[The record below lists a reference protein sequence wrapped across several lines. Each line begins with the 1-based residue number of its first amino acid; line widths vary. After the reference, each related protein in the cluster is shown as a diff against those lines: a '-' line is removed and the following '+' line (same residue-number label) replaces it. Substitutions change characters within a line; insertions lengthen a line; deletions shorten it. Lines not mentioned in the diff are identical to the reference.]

1 MSPPVG
7 PYTSRSQSPA
17 VGVSVILME
26 YGPKAADGG
35 MIFNLKLSH
44 AELFGPPQPP
54 AVGGITLPVHV
65 TVGMLSE
72 TVPLGGVA
80 ASAVPAISAR
90 ASAVQITRAQP
101 GRRRRVSITHPPT
114 RCLVGSRPGTGTIA
128 NGSVN
133 LTRRRES
140 FMMPLPMARAGGC
153 THTTAL
159 PV

>member
-17 VGVSVILME
+17 VGVRVILME

-35 MIFNLKLSH
+35 MMFNLKLSH

-54 AVGGITLPVHV
+54 AVGAITSPVHV

-80 ASAVPAISAR
+80 ASALPAIDAR
-90 ASAVQITRAQP
+90 TRALQITRAHPSRQRP
-101 GRRRRVSITHPPT
+101 VSITHP
-114 RCLVGSRPGTGTIA
+114 L
-128 NGSVN
+128 
-133 LTRRRES
+133 
-140 FMMPLPMARAGGC
+140 
-153 THTTAL
+153 
-159 PV
+159 